1 MTENQ
6 QRIIDSL
13 VAEFNSRNETKKKSS
28 FRLINVDEFDE
39 INNLHKELLE
49 DSRRS
54 KQLWDD
60 QRKEFIEDLIDQ
72 LRDDLDGRLIVN
84 RGDVAT
90 ENPNYSTSIFI
101 YRRGTEKHFMLEK
114 AFRFEVCLIYKRE
127 KNATT
132 NQYYDDYTNLC
143 IKRYV
148 SPNHE
153 TTYRNEEELFKCEN
167 TKARI
172 KGLLNDQTMEQQS
185 TCLSQL
191 VSQLISEHF
200 KSQEILSTMRMI
212 CTKT

>member
-72 LRDDLDGRLIVN
+72 LRYDLDGRLIVN
-84 RGDVAT
+84 RGDLAT
-90 ENPNYSTSIFI
+90 ENPNYSNHIFI

-114 AFRFEVCLIYKRE
+114 AFRFEIALAKKSVQ
-127 KNATT
+127 NATT
-132 NQYYDDYTNLC
+132 KEYYLEYFNLY
-143 IKRYV
+143 IQRYV
-148 SPNHE
+148 GPNHE
-153 TTYRNEEELFKCEN
+153 TTYKNEEEFFKCQH
-167 TKARI
+167 TKNRI
-172 KGLLNDQTMEQQS
+172 KELLND
-185 TCLSQL
+185 
-191 VSQLISEHF
+191 
-200 KSQEILSTMRMI
+200 
-212 CTKT
+212 

>member
-6 QRIIDSL
+6 QRIVDSL
-13 VAEFNSRNETKKKSS
+13 IAEFNYRNETKKKSS

-60 QRKEFIEDLIDQ
+60 QRTEFIEDLIDQ

-90 ENPNYSTSIFI
+90 GNPNYSTSIFI
-101 YRRGTEKHFMLEK
+101 YRRGTEKHLMLEK

-127 KNATT
+127 QNATT
-132 NQYYDDYTNLC
+132 KEYYDEYTDLRL
-143 IKRYV
+143 KRYI
-148 SPNHE
+148 SSSYK
-153 TTYRNEEELFKCEN
+153 TTYINEEELFKCQH
-167 TKARI
+167 TKNRI
-172 KGLLNDQTMEQQS
+172 KELLED
-185 TCLSQL
+185 
-191 VSQLISEHF
+191 
-200 KSQEILSTMRMI
+200 
-212 CTKT
+212 

>member
-54 KQLWDD
+54 KDAWDN

-101 YRRGTEKHFMLEK
+101 YRRGTEKFLMLER
-114 AFRFEVCLIYKRE
+114 AFRFEVCLIGDRKQ
-127 KNATT
+127 NATT
-132 NQYYDDYTNLC
+132 KEYYVEYLGLE
-143 IKRYV
+143 IRRYI
-148 SPNHE
+148 SPNYQ
-153 TTYRNEEELFKCEN
+153 TTYNNEEELFNCYH
-167 TKARI
+167 TKTRI
-172 KGLLNDQTMEQQS
+172 KELLND
-185 TCLSQL
+185 
-191 VSQLISEHF
+191 
-200 KSQEILSTMRMI
+200 
-212 CTKT
+212 